1 MVNLAENINALIKEK
16 GKTQDFVAS
25 KLGIKQGTLS
35 QKIGQNNNIKYKTLL
50 DISNILGVRVIDII
64 TYPDVYAPVKQSCE
78 SCEQL
83 RLEIKHLSEYIQI
96 LKENKSG
103 KAIFS

>member
-1 MVNLAENINALIKEK
+1 MIDLTKNINALIKEK
-16 GKTQDFVAS
+16 GETQDFIAS

-35 QKIGQNNNIKYKTLL
+35 QKIGQNDKIKYKTLL
-50 DISNILGVRVIDII
+50 DISNILGIRVIDII

-78 SCEQL
+78 SCKQF
-83 RLEIKHLSEYIQI
+83 RLEVKHLSEYIEI

-103 KAIFS
+103 KAT

>member
-1 MVNLAENINALIKEK
+1 MVNLTENINALIKEK
-16 GKTQDFVAS
+16 CETQESIAS

-35 QKIGQNNNIKYKTLL
+35 QKIGQNNKIKYKTLS
-50 DISNILGVRVIDII
+50 DISDILGVRVIDVI

-83 RLEIKHLSEYIQI
+83 RLEIKHLSDYIEI
-96 LKENKSG
+96 LKEIKSG
-103 KAIFS
+103 KLT

>member
-1 MVNLAENINALIKEK
+1 M
-16 GKTQDFVAS
+16 GFVAS

-35 QKIGQNNNIKYKTLL
+35 QKIGQNIKIKYKTLL
-50 DISNILGVRVIDII
+50 DISDILGVRVIDII

-83 RLEIKHLSEYIQI
+83 RLEIKHLSEYIEI
-96 LKENKSG
+96 LKENKSS
-103 KAIFS
+103 KST